1 MLEDP
6 MGYGDRGKGPE
17 TAILTLL
24 FLFFSLLFISDSGA
38 LEPSQTQDQVATSG
52 VIPDVAL
59 GAFRVACCILVIV
72 TLSWVALNPKGSS
85 DFPLYFK
92 EREILPRKVVGPTR
106 LAAFTMWH
114 FALIGVS
121 YGVSGA
127 ATWIHASGGVV
138 PEWMLVSSPILFST
152 SYACAIL
159 VTCVISFH
167 IIGESLARGQGVD
180 RLFTWYE
187 IVMHNANVAL
197 LGFSLLVND
206 MRVEWAFLAFP
217 AVFGIAYVA
226 WAAIYANFIAGVYI
240 YDFMDYRKRGAPL
253 IYLGLLSLQTCFFLV
268 VLALDR
274 VAEWSAPVG
283 ALLVL
288 ALTWRITTVKNP
300 GQG

>member
-1 MLEDP
+1 MLDDL
-6 MGYGDRGKGPE
+6 MRYGDRDKGPD
-17 TAILTLL
+17 TAILTFL
-24 FLFFSLLFISDSGA
+24 FLIFCLLFISNSDS
-38 LEPSQTQDQVATSG
+38 LETSQTQVQVATSD
-52 VIPDVAL
+52 VIPDPAL
-59 GAFRVACCILVIV
+59 GAFRFACCILVIV
-72 TLSWVALNPKGSS
+72 TLGWVALNPKGSS

-106 LAAFTMWH
+106 LAAVTMWH

-138 PEWMLVSSPILFST
+138 PDWILVSSPILFST
-152 SYACAIL
+152 SYSCAIL

-167 IIGESLARGQGVD
+167 IIPKSLKGGRGVD

-187 IVMHNANVAL
+187 IVMHNVNVAL
-197 LGFSLLVND
+197 LGFSLLVNE
-206 MRVEWAFLAFP
+206 MEVEWAFIAFP

-240 YDFMDYRKRGAPL
+240 YDFMDYRLNGAPL
-253 IYLGLLSLQTCFFLV
+253 IYLGLLSLQISFFLV

-274 VAEWSAPVG
+274 VAGWSVPVG

-288 ALTWRITTVKNP
+288 ALTWRISTVRNP
-300 GQG
+300 NHG